1 MLLFGNCSGLVINH
15 DKSKIPLLGNSFP
28 APPNLNHTPF
38 KDLTIKNSLKI
49 LGVYFTYDRRLGVN
63 FDEITK
69 AIKDKLRIWKWRD
82 LTVVGRIQ
90 LVKYLFMIPT
100 FLCCASLICM
110 DKELGK
116 KLQLTLPG
124 CPWHYKSREL
134 II

>member
-1 MLLFGNCSGLVINH
+1 MIAH
-15 DKSKIPLLGNSFP
+15 DKSKILLLGNSFP

-82 LTVVGRIQ
+82 LTVVVRIQ
-90 LVKYLFMIPT
+90 LLKYLFMIPT
-100 FLCCASLICM
+100 FLCCATLICM

-116 KLQLTLPG
+116 KLQLKLPG
-124 CPWHYKSREL
+124 FP
-134 II
+134 